1 MDLKRVGVIG
11 VGHLGQHHARV
22 YTELLGAH
30 LVGVVDQNESRAAA
44 IGENLGVPWF
54 TEIDDFIDRAAPEA
68 VSVVV
73 PTSMHFEIARK
84 ALKNGIH
91 VLIEKPVT
99 TTVNEAEQLLRI
111 AAESDLVLQV
121 GHIERFNS
129 AVQYISK
136 IVHEPLFLQSRRL
149 GPYSPRISDVG
160 VVLDLMIHDIDII
173 LSLVRSE
180 ISDISATGRCIRS
193 DHEDIASAQIS
204 FANGS
209 MAHILVSRV
218 SERRLRQLEIMEPER
233 YVTIDYETQ
242 DVSINRCV
250 RQNNNSLVEV
260 IEHTVFPKSE
270 PLKLELQHFVT
281 CVREGKQPLVGI
293 TDGKRALEVA
303 VSVLKQIHLDDQ
315 QFPEGRQAVSC

>member
-1 MDLKRVGVIG
+1 MDLKKVGVIG

-22 YTELLGAH
+22 YTELLGTH
-30 LVGVVDQNESRAAA
+30 LVGVVDQNESRASA

-54 TEIDDFIDRAAPEA
+54 TDIDEFIARARPDA

-73 PTSMHFEIARK
+73 PTSGHFEIARK
-84 ALKNGIH
+84 ALTNGIH

-99 TTVNEAEQLLRI
+99 TTVSEAEILLRM
-111 AAESDLVLQV
+111 AADLDLVLQV

-136 IVHEPLFLQSRRL
+136 IIHEPLFLQSRRL
-149 GPYSPRISDVG
+149 GPYSSRISDVG

-180 ISDISATGRCIRS
+180 ISAISATGRCLRS

-204 FANGS
+204 FENGS

-218 SERRLRQLEIMEPER
+218 SERRLRQLEFMEPER

-250 RQNNNSLVEV
+250 RQNNGLVEV
-260 IEHTVFPKSE
+260 IEHPVFPKSE

-303 VSVLKQIHLDDQ
+303 VSVLKQIHMNDEV
-315 QFPEGRQAVSC
+315 PCRISEAGA